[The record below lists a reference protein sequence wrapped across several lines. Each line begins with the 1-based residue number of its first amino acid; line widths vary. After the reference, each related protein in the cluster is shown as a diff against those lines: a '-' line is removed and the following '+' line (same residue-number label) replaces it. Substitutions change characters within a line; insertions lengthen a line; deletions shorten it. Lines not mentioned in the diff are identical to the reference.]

1 MDYKN
6 IILAVLRLVFFA
18 AAMIS
23 LSLSSFSAQQFEDS
37 IEWRIVVVVVLTISL
52 GFFVFMPW
60 ICQDISEKLHG
71 VHFLLRALVN
81 ILVLAFTS
89 LVIFLIKYPRF
100 NIHSKYNKCFIGS
113 GRKNPKL
120 SLGYPQL
127 DMSFNLKGEKLE
139 NQRIACI

>member
-6 IILAVLRLVFFA
+6 IILAALRLVFFA

-37 IEWRIVVVVVLTISL
+37 IVWRIVVVVVLNILL
-52 GFFVFMPW
+52 GFFIFMPC

-71 VHFLLRALVN
+71 VHFSVRALVH

-89 LVIFLIKYPRF
+89 LVIFLINYPRF
-100 NIHSKYNKCFIGS
+100 KFTQSITNV
-113 GRKNPKL
+113 L
-120 SLGYPQL
+120 SDLA
-127 DMSFNLKGEKLE
+127 EKTP
-139 NQRIACI
+139 NYH